1 MEFKEYLRKAAGQL
15 EGEVKKILEGE
26 LKEAEKIDKKLVP
39 LLKAFIKS
47 CHGGKRI
54 RGVLIKLGYD
64 IVRGKLNDKELLKVG
79 ASYEIVHAAIL
90 AHDDIIDQSLKRRGK
105 PSLYQALGGNHYGIS
120 QAISLAD
127 YGFFLSFKIILK
139 SNFPEKAKIKV
150 LKVFSQVMMNT
161 TWGELLDLEDSAPD
175 VVMRLKTACYT
186 IAGPI
191 QIGAILAGAEEK
203 LLGRLGRFGEN
214 LGIAFQIRDDI
225 LDAETPSPGEIA
237 RSREKAEK
245 LKEQALKM
253 LPQITADSKM
263 SKILE
268 QLGEYLVQ
276 RTK

>member
-1 MEFKEYLRKAAGQL
+1 MEFKEYLRKTARKL
-15 EGEVKKILEGE
+15 EEEVNRILKGE
-26 LKEAEKIDKKLVP
+26 LKEAEKIDKKLAP

-47 CHGGKRI
+47 CQGGKRI
-54 RGVLIKLGYD
+54 RGALVKLGYD
-64 IVRGKLNDKELLKVG
+64 IVSSELEDKELLKVA

-127 YGFFLSFKIILK
+127 YGFFLAFKIILK
-139 SNFPEKAKIKV
+139 SHFSEESKIKV

-186 IAGPI
+186 IAGPM

-203 LLGRLGRFGEN
+203 LLERLGRFGEN

-225 LDAETPSPGEIA
+225 LDAETPGPEKIA

-253 LPQITADSKM
+253 LPQITAESKM